1 MLRRF
6 IFALFALG
14 GLVFLAPSPAQ
25 AQATSCIDYLS
36 DVNLYLV
43 CSGGPTITV
52 TPGQTTPGSQV
63 LVNLTGW
70 LPGSSVAVSI
80 MCGAS
85 TVALGNVTIGANAI
99 GEASF
104 TVPATCPLGPTS
116 VSGTGPSML
125 NEQTTR
131 EGPVVLVS
139 STVVTPTPTTVP
151 STNLPVTGSDST
163 GRLVTLGA
171 SLLVI
176 GAAALYGSLR
186 SRNTA
191 S

>member
-1 MLRRF
+1 MMRRF
-6 IFALFALG
+6 ILALVAMG
-14 GLVFLAPSPAQ
+14 GFLLIAPSPAQ
-25 AQATSCIDYLS
+25 AQATSCVDYLS
-36 DVNLYLV
+36 DLNLYLV

-52 TPGQTTPGSQV
+52 TPGETTPGSQV

-80 MCGAS
+80 MCGS
-85 TVALGNVTIGANAI
+85 DSLALGNVTIGANAI

-139 STVVTPTPTTVP
+139 SAVVTTVP